1 MSTELTIPVTA
12 ETFSRYKELAELNE
26 KQTRLL
32 YGWFS
37 TLLGHGGQKKVSEAF
52 GVGINTVRSGRSEF
66 QGLTESAEAGRIRRP
81 GAGRKSTETAQPG
94 LLEAVRQAL
103 EGNSYGDP
111 QRVLLWTTL
120 SLRDIQAV
128 VEKQGFHASH
138 VTIGRLI
145 GELGYSKQLNQK
157 LLQVGEPHP
166 NRDAQFHFIEDT
178 VKAYLAAGYPVISVD
193 CKKKEL
199 LGNFKNNGRE
209 YRKKGD
215 PRAVWDHDFQIAEL
229 GKVAPYGI
237 YVLNDNTGFVNLTKC
252 SDTSEFA
259 VESIRVWWNQIGKV
273 NFPEAKKLL
282 VTCDGGGSN
291 GCRVRLWKE
300 QLAILADETG
310 LEIMVCHFPPGTS
323 KWNKIE
329 HRLFCYITRNWEGKP
344 LIDIETVVNYISNT
358 TTKGGLKVSCN
369 VDTRTYEK
377 GKKVTDEVMT
387 SIDME
392 PVGEFGNWNYKIK
405 GFRSMPVRVK

>member
-1 MSTELTIPVTA
+1 MPAELTIPVTA
-12 ETFSRYKELAELNE
+12 ETFSRYKALAGLNE

-32 YGWFS
+32 LGWFS
-37 TLLGHGGQKKVSEAF
+37 TSLGHGGQKKVSETF
-52 GVGINTVRSGRSEF
+52 GVGINTVRTGRSEYE
-66 QGLTESAEAGRIRRP
+66 GTTESAPPGRVRRP
-81 GAGRKSTETAQPG
+81 GAGRKSTEEAQPG
-94 LLEAVRQAL
+94 LKEAVRRAL

-120 SLRDIQAV
+120 SLRDIQAII
-128 VEKQGFHASH
+128 EKQGFHASH

-166 NRDAQFHFIEDT
+166 DRDAQFRFIEET
-178 VKAYLAAGYPVISVD
+178 VKAYLAAGLPVISVD

-215 PRAVWDHDFQIAEL
+215 PRGVMDHDFPLPEL
-229 GKVAPYGI
+229 GKVAPYGV

-259 VESIRVWWNQIGKV
+259 VESIRVWWKQIGKL
-273 NFPEAKKLL
+273 NFPGAKKLL
-282 VTCDGGGSN
+282 ITCDGGGSN

-300 QLAILADETG
+300 QLAILAEETG

-344 LIDIETVVNYISNT
+344 LIDIETVVNYISST
-358 TTKGGLKVSCN
+358 TTKTGLKVLCS
-369 VDTRTYEK
+369 VDPRIYET
-377 GKKVTDEVMT
+377 GKKVSDETMA
-387 SIDME
+387 SIDLE
-392 PVGEFGNWNYKIK
+392 PVGEFGKWNYKIK
-405 GFRSMPVRVK
+405 GFLPMPASVK